1 MSEFFILSQLN
12 ITMNNEN
19 VEKAFGQYVHVHSY
33 QLANLNLR
41 AWKMSSYFYCT
52 VSIFPANL
60 AHTLFCSG
68 DSILVGHSAD
78 HVLHGDAPEGEL
90 ASVLV
95 VPGPVS
101 AAGPAPA
108 QRRARRPA
116 RHALR
121 QLRPQAVPR
130 VVAGV
135 RAREGGDRRVLGGW
149 GGGAVAVQVAGSIC
163 MIQ

>member
-1 MSEFFILSQLN
+1 MSEN
-12 ITMNNEN
+12 ENEN
-19 VEKAFGQYVHVHSY
+19 VEKAFGHYVHSN
-33 QLANLNLR
+33 QLANLHFR
-41 AWKMSSYFYCT
+41 VWKRSSYFYCR
-52 VSIFPANL
+52 VSVFPANL

-163 MIQ
+163 KIK

>member
-1 MSEFFILSQLN
+1 MRMRRKHKDNMSIHTSWHIHLN
-12 ITMNNEN
+12 
-19 VEKAFGQYVHVHSY
+19 F
-33 QLANLNLR
+33 NLR
-41 AWKMSSYFYCT
+41 AWKRSSYYFYCT
-52 VSIFPANL
+52 VSIPANL
-60 AHTLFCSG
+60 AHTLFSSG
-68 DSILVGHSAD
+68 DRILVGHSAD

-90 ASVLV
+90 AGVLV

-121 QLRPQAVPR
+121 QLRPLPVPR

-135 RAREGGDRRVLGGW
+135 RTREGGNRRVLGGW

-163 MIQ
+163 RIK